1 MLIGGL
7 IRGPIRRL
15 LRLLIRLRLA
25 LAQVKVY
32 FLGGQFSV
40 MGSLLIEVI
49 NHCSGLIGCGKI
61 AIGGK
66 KIVPRANINVE
77 TLFDKAN
84 IFIKLA
90 AECSETTGIIGLE
103 CECRGRW
110 LIIRSFQ

>member
-1 MLIGGL
+1 MLIRGP

-15 LRLLIRLRLA
+15 LRLRLA

-40 MGSLLIEVI
+40 MGGLLIEVI
-49 NHCSGLIGCGKI
+49 NHCGGLIGCGKI

-90 AECSETTGIIGLE
+90 AECSQAPGVI
-103 CECRGRW
+103 W
-110 LIIRSFQ
+110 LNGDR